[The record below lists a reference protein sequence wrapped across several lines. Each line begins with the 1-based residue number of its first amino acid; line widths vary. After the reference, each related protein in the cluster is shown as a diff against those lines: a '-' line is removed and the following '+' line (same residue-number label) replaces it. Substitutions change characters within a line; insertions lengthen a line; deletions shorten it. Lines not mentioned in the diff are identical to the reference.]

1 MISMQNCVSLMLLK
15 RCDKSCDVGEYLDY
29 ENCKCRKK
37 LIDKLVEVCSE
48 NIYGNEVIY
57 NETVND
63 YEKFVIL
70 LQYT

>member
-1 MISMQNCVSLMLLK
+1 MKIVSA
-15 RCDKSCDVGEYLDY
+15 E
-29 ENCKCRKK
+29 KK
-37 LIDKLVEVCSE
+37 LIDKLVEECSE

-70 LQYT
+70 LQYTQDYLSLLF